1 MKGIIVV
8 FFRNGQDLI
17 RNHLT
22 WLFILL
28 PTLILA
34 QSPFSGSV
42 VDESGEPLPWTTI
55 SVDNGKYG
63 TISEADGSFL
73 IVLQEGNHSI
83 KASRVGYAT
92 QEINISVPATSVQ
105 IVLKEA
111 ALTLDEILIMP
122 GEDDPA
128 IAIMREA
135 IKRKKANRRIAEQYA
150 YQAYTKS
157 VFKFADGFSLDS
169 LISSVPGSE
178 AMDQTQLEEIPF
190 YKTNILYLSETLSKV
205 WKGKGNKEREAI
217 LSSNTSGTD
226 SDLSIFGQLFNQFDP
241 YVNRAFTGEMAER
254 GIVSP
259 LADQA
264 LLIYDVKLLG
274 LLVEGEQTIYK
285 IAVSPK
291 RKSDAAF
298 YGVVQIADE
307 SFAVQSL
314 DLWCTNAQAV
324 QVVDSIHV
332 TQGYLFTNGKWAPL
346 TTKVHLGISFDV
358 LLFKLPIWGTLTSVM
373 SDYEIDPILDKNFFN
388 NEVIAIS
395 DTALIQSDSWWEI
408 QRPVPLTALEEL
420 DYSIKDSLAEI
431 QNSPEFLDSL
441 TKEQPGPRIGSLYFG
456 YTWTNF
462 RNGSEFRWGGLWSS
476 GFNAIEGWFIDTDF
490 GYTNQLTD
498 RISLGGTITGRGS
511 FSAKRLHYIGEIFLK
526 TGGEMPGGLS
536 VSAGDYPRQFSGF
549 SQITPFAN
557 TYASL
562 IHHRSHIRLY
572 RQKFLQTKANWNP
585 HPGLTITGSA
595 LVERRSSLENTSEYS
610 IRFQERQYEENF
622 SIDDQEAVITGLSIT
637 YQPGVRYISLPD
649 RKIAMGSNWPEF
661 GASIAHA
668 IPTSALSPDYTKLS
682 LSISHTQS
690 LGAIGT
696 FSYTLRAGR
705 FLRQN
710 TADFPDLFH
719 FAGGETFFRKNDDYN
734 VFFLMPYYS
743 YSSDQPYLELH
754 AEQAFGMLGI
764 AKIPGIRKL
773 KISEF
778 AGIHG
783 LVMENRSPYLEISYG
798 IEARIFKVFK
808 LRMDMHVFLLGEERW
823 LPYAFTYRPQ
833 SLVGL

>member
-1 MKGIIVV
+1 MKGIITV
-8 FFRNGQDLI
+8 FFRKGHFCI
-17 RNHLT
+17 REYLL
-22 WLFILL
+22 WIVLLFPSVLL
-28 PTLILA
+28 SQTT
-34 QSPFSGSV
+34 FSGSV
-42 VDESGEPLPWTTI
+42 SDEAGKPLPWTTI
-55 SVDNGKYG
+55 SVDGGKYG
-63 TISEADGSFL
+63 TISDGSGRFT
-73 IVLQEGNHSI
+73 IGIPEGSHTI
-83 KASRVGYAT
+83 RVSRLGYTT
-92 QEINISVPATSVQ
+92 QELNIEAPTPFLKITMSEAT
-105 IVLKEA
+105 
-111 ALTLDEILIMP
+111 LTLDEVLIIP

-128 IAIMREA
+128 IAIMKEA
-135 IKRKKANRRIAEQYA
+135 IRRKKDNRRIADSYA

-157 VFKFADGFSLDS
+157 VFKFADGFTLDS

-178 AMDQTQLEEIPF
+178 AMGKSQLEAIPF
-190 YKTNILYLSETLSKV
+190 YRTNILYLSETLSKV
-205 WKGKGNKEREAI
+205 WKGKGNEERESI
-217 LSSNTSGTD
+217 QSSNTSGTD
-226 SDLSIFGQLFNQFDP
+226 TDLSIFGQLFNQFDP
-241 YVNRAFTGEMAER
+241 YVNRVFTGEMAER

-264 LLIYDVKLLG
+264 LLIYDFKLLG
-274 LLVEGEQTIYK
+274 LLTEEGQTIYK
-285 IAVSPK
+285 ISVTPK

-298 YGVVQIADE
+298 YGMIQIADE

-324 QVVDSIHV
+324 QVVDSVHV

-373 SDYEIDPILDKNFFN
+373 SDYEIDPVLDKNFFN
-388 NEVIAIS
+388 NEVISIS

-420 DYSIKDSLAEI
+420 DYTIKDSLAEI

-441 TKEQPGPRIGSLYFG
+441 TKEQPGPGIGSLYFG
-456 YTWTNF
+456 YTWTNY

-476 GFNAIEGWFIDTDF
+476 GFNAIEGWFLDTDI
-490 GYTNQLTD
+490 GYTHKLSD
-498 RISLGGTITGRGS
+498 RISVGGNMTGRGA
-511 FSAKRLHYIGEIFLK
+511 FAAKRIHYIGEIFLTK
-526 TGGEMPGGLS
+526 GGKMPGRLA
-536 VSAGDYPRQFSGF
+536 VSAGNYPQQFSGF

-572 RQKFLQTKANWNP
+572 RQRFLQARVNWNP
-585 HPGLTITGSA
+585 YPGLTVAGSA
-595 LVERRSSLENTSEYS
+595 LMERRSSLENTSEYS
-610 IRFQERQYEENF
+610 IRFKERVYEENF
-622 SIDDQEAVITGLSIT
+622 AIDNQEAVIASVNIR
-637 YQPGVRYISLPD
+637 YQPGVKYISLPD
-649 RKIAMGSNWPEF
+649 SRIEMGSNWPEF
-661 GASIAHA
+661 GASITYA
-668 IPTSALSPDYTKLS
+668 IPTTGISPDYTKLS
-682 LSISHTQS
+682 LSISDTRS

-696 FSYTLRAGR
+696 LSYTLRGGR

-710 TADFPDLFH
+710 LTGFPDLFH

-743 YSSDQPYLELH
+743 YSSDQPYLEVH

-764 AKIPGIRKL
+764 TKIPGIRKL

-778 AGIHG
+778 AGVHG
-783 LVMENRSPYLEISYG
+783 LAMENRSPYLEISYG
-798 IEARIFKVFK
+798 LEARIFKVLK
-808 LRMDMHVFLLGEERW
+808 LRMDVHVFLLGEERW

>member
-1 MKGIIVV
+1 MKGIIIV
-8 FFRNGQDLI
+8 FFRKGQDSI
-17 RNHLT
+17 RKYLM
-22 WLFILL
+22 WLLFLFPILL
-28 PTLILA
+28 MA
-34 QSPFSGSV
+34 QAPFAGSV
-42 VDESGEPLPWTTI
+42 VDASGEPLPWTTI
-55 SVDNGKYG
+55 SVDGGKYG
-63 TISEADGSFL
+63 TISEANGSFS
-73 IVLQEGNHSI
+73 IVLREGNHSI

-92 QEINISVPATSVQ
+92 QELTISIPAAPVQ
-105 IVLKEA
+105 IVLAEA
-111 ALTLDEILIMP
+111 ALTLDEILIIP

-135 IKRKKANRRIAEQYA
+135 ISRKKANRRIADQYA

-178 AMDQTQLEEIPF
+178 TMDQTQLEAIPF

-205 WKGKGNKEREAI
+205 WKGKGNKERETI
-217 LSSNTSGTD
+217 LSSNTSGAD

-264 LLIYDVKLLG
+264 LFVYDFKLLG
-274 LLVEGEQTIYK
+274 LLNEGDQTIYK
-285 IAVSPK
+285 IALSPK

-298 YGVVQIADE
+298 YGVIQIADE

-314 DLWCTNAQAV
+314 DLWCTNSQAV

-332 TQGYLFTNGKWAPL
+332 TQGYLFTNGKWAPQ
-346 TTKVHLGISFDV
+346 TTKVHLGITLDV
-358 LLFKLPIWGTLTSVM
+358 FLFNLPIWGTLTSVM
-373 SDYEIDPILDKNFFN
+373 SDYEIDPDLPKNFFN

-395 DTALIQSDSWWEI
+395 DTALMQSNSWWEI
-408 QRPVPLTALEEL
+408 QRPVPLSALEEL
-420 DYSIKDSLAEI
+420 DYTIKDSLAEI
-431 QNSPEFLDSL
+431 QRSPEFLDSL
-441 TKEQPGPRIGSLYFG
+441 TKEQPGPGIGSLYFG
-456 YTWTNF
+456 YTWTNY
-462 RNGSEFRWGGLWSS
+462 RNGSEVRWGGLWSS
-476 GFNAIEGWFIDTDF
+476 GFNAIEGWFLDTDI
-490 GYTNQLTD
+490 GYTHKLND
-498 RISLGGTITGRGS
+498 RISAGGNMTGRGA
-511 FSAKRLHYIGEIFLK
+511 FSAKRIHYIGEIFLTK
-526 TGGEMPGGLS
+526 GGKMPGRLTI
-536 VSAGDYPRQFSGF
+536 SAGDYPRQFSGF

-572 RQKFLQTKANWNP
+572 RQKFLQAKVNWNP
-585 HPGLTITGSA
+585 YPGLTIAGSA
-595 LVERRSSLENTSEYS
+595 LMERRSSLENTSEYS
-610 IRFQERQYEENF
+610 IRFKERLYEENF
-622 SIDDQEAVITGLSIT
+622 GIDNQEAVIASVNIR
-637 YQPGVRYISLPD
+637 YQPGVKYISLPD
-649 RKIAMGSNWPEF
+649 RRIEMGSKWPEF
-661 GASIAHA
+661 GASITHA
-668 IPTSALSPDYTKLS
+668 IPTTGISPDYTKLS
-682 LSISHTQS
+682 LSISDTRS

-696 FSYTLRAGR
+696 LSYTLRGGR

-710 TADFPDLFH
+710 LTGFPDLFH

-778 AGIHG
+778 AGVHG
-783 LVMENRSPYLEISYG
+783 LAMENRSPYLEISYG
-798 IEARIFKVFK
+798 LEARIFKVFK

-833 SLVGL
+833 NLVGL

>member
-1 MKGIIVV
+1 MKGIIIV
-8 FFRNGQDLI
+8 FFRIWQYFLQKNLISLIFAFPALVIGQ
-17 RNHLT
+17 T
-22 WLFILL
+22 
-28 PTLILA
+28 
-34 QSPFSGSV
+34 SFSGSV
-42 VDESGEPLPWTTI
+42 VDPLGTSLPWTTI
-55 SVDNGKYG
+55 SIDEGKYG
-63 TISEADGSFL
+63 TISDENGIFSIDLSPG
-73 IVLQEGNHSI
+73 EHSV
-83 KASRVGYAT
+83 KASRVGYAS
-92 QEINISVPATSVQ
+92 QELKIVVPGPSVK
-105 IVLKEA
+105 IVLNDAE
-111 ALTLDEILIMP
+111 LTLDEVLIVP

-128 IAIMREA
+128 IAIMRAA
-135 IKRKKANRRIAEQYA
+135 IKRKETNRRIAETYA

-169 LISSVPGSE
+169 LINSVPGSQ
-178 AMDQTQLEEIPF
+178 AMDQTQLEAIPF
-190 YKTNILYLSETLSKV
+190 YKTNILYLSETLSNV
-205 WKGKGNKEREAI
+205 WKGEGNKEREAI

-241 YVNRAFTGEMAER
+241 YTNRVFTGEMAER

-264 LLIYDVKLLG
+264 LLIYNFKLLG
-274 LLVEGEQTIYK
+274 VLNEGDQTIYK
-285 IAVSPK
+285 IAISP
-291 RKSDAAF
+291 RRQSDAAF
-298 YGVVQIADE
+298 TGIIQIADK

-314 DLWCTNAQAV
+314 DMWCTDAQAI
-324 QVVDSIHV
+324 QVVDSVHV

-358 LLFKLPIWGTLTSVM
+358 LLFTLPIWGTLTSVM
-373 SDYEIDPILDKNFFN
+373 SDYDIDPDLEKNFFN
-388 NEVIAIS
+388 NEVIVIS

-408 QRPVPLTALEEL
+408 QRPVPLTAMEEL
-420 DYSIKDSLAEI
+420 DYTIKDSLAEI

-441 TKEQPGPRIGSLYFG
+441 TRQQPGPGLGSLYFG
-456 YTWTNF
+456 YTWTNY
-462 RNGSEFRWGGLWSS
+462 RTGSEWRWGGLWSS
-476 GFNAIEGWFIDTDF
+476 GFNAIEGWFLDTDISHTKKVNKNLSI
-490 GYTNQLTD
+490 GGQL
-498 RISLGGTITGRGS
+498 TGRGA
-511 FSAKRLHYIGEIFLK
+511 FSAKRLHYTGKIFFQKGGKKPGEI
-526 TGGEMPGGLS
+526 S
-536 VSAGDYPRQFSGF
+536 VSGGDYPRQYSGF

-572 RQKFLQTKANWNP
+572 RQKYLRAEANWNP
-585 HPGLTITGSA
+585 YPGVELAVSGLA
-595 LVERRSSLENTSEYS
+595 ERRSSLENTAEYS
-610 IRFQERQYEENF
+610 IRFQDRTYEDNF
-622 SIDDQEAVITGLSIT
+622 SIDDQEAVITSLKIR
-637 YQPGVRYISLPD
+637 YRPGVKYISLPD
-649 RKIAMGSNWPEF
+649 RKIEMGSKWPEF
-661 GASIAHA
+661 GVSLVHA
-668 IPTSALSPDYTKLS
+668 LPVSNLSPDYTKLS
-682 LSISHTQS
+682 LSVSNNVS

-696 FSYTLRAGR
+696 LSYTFRGGK

-710 TADFPDLFH
+710 VTDFPDLFH
-719 FAGGETFFRKNDDYN
+719 FAGGETFFRKNNDYN

-783 LVMENRSPYLEISYG
+783 LVMENRSPYLEVSYG
-798 IEARIFKVFK
+798 FEARIFKVLK
-808 LRMDMHVFLLGEERW
+808 LRMDVHVFLLGEERW